1 MADKVRWGVLGAAR
15 IAVKK
20 VIPAIQQAEHAEVV
34 ALASRRL
41 ETAQRAAAALGI
53 PRAYGSYDELLAD
66 GDVEAVYVP
75 LPNHLHVPWTIRAA
89 ERGKHVLCEKP
100 IGRDVHEARALV
112 AARDRTGVRIGEAFV
127 VRVHPQWETVV
138 QLVRSGRVGEVR
150 AVSGHFSYFNED
162 AANVRFVRDYG
173 GGALMDVGC
182 YLVNVSRLV
191 FGREPARVLGAM
203 ERDPA
208 TGVDVFTSMLLD
220 FAPGQAMGACGMRM
234 ARHQRVVVHG
244 TRGRIDVEVP
254 FGPPPD
260 RAVPL
265 RVDDGTDVF
274 GGNAEVIEIPA
285 CNQFTLQA
293 DRFSQAIRGEGE
305 VPYPLEDSVA
315 NMRVIDALVR
325 SAASG
330 SWETP

>member
-1 MADKVRWGVLGAAR
+1 MPDKVRWGVLGAAR
-15 IAVKK
+15 IALKK
-20 VIPAIQQAEHAEVV
+20 VIPAMQQARHAEVV

-41 ETAQRAAAALGI
+41 ETAREAAAALGI

-66 GDVEAVYVP
+66 ADVEAVYVP
-75 LPNHLHVPWTIRAA
+75 LPNHLHVPWSIRAA

-100 IGRDVHEARALV
+100 VGLDAEEARSLL
-112 AARDRTGVRIGEAFV
+112 AARDRTGLCIGEAFI
-127 VRVHPQWETVV
+127 VRVHPQWDEVV
-138 QLVRSGRVGEVR
+138 RLVRGGRVGEVR
-150 AVSGHFSYFNED
+150 AVTGHFSYFNED
-162 AANVRFVRDYG
+162 ATNVRYVKSYG
-173 GGALMDVGC
+173 GGALMDIGC

-220 FAPGQAMGACGMRM
+220 FAPGHSTGTCGMRT
-234 ARHQRVVVHG
+234 AGHQRVVVHG
-244 TRGRIDVEVP
+244 TRGRIDVEMP

-260 RAVPL
+260 RAVAL
-265 RVDDGTDVF
+265 RVDDGRDVC

-293 DRFSQAIRGEGE
+293 DWFSRAIRGEGD
-305 VPYPLEDSVA
+305 VPCPLEDSVA
-315 NMRVIDALVR
+315 NMRVVDALVR
-325 SAASG
+325 SAGSG
-330 SWETP
+330 KWEIP